1 MGAKILCATSYPTHE
16 TRGWCGQRFFLGT
29 RFGAKQASNRGIG
42 LLGFG
47 VLALYTTSHLNC
59 SLTRGKMWH
68 NRFICNLHK
77 IVSTSKWH
85 FFFLLHP
92 AVLYPAGF
100 LLLNGTSS
108 FFCILLFCILLGGL
122 AQPRAADFLPPQQ
135 CVRAPPK
142 CKNSAM
148 CTIPFREAAWGD
160 GDRPRRRY
168 SLGAG
173 SGLWSS
179 IDSANNTNISWKRH
193 RMPQPTPKS

>member
-1 MGAKILCATSYPTHE
+1 MMKRMMIIKGTPGGGAGGRKGIQRRPPVGGGFFVLKIGPDWGIFSRANIGGKDSLRHE
-16 TRGWCGQRFFLGT
+16 LPHTRNPGLVRVTVLPGLGT

-100 LLLNGTSS
+100 LLLNGTVS
-108 FFCILLFCILLGGL
+108 FFCILLF
-122 AQPRAADFLPPQQ
+122 
-135 CVRAPPK
+135 
-142 CKNSAM
+142 
-148 CTIPFREAAWGD
+148 
-160 GDRPRRRY
+160 
-168 SLGAG
+168 
-173 SGLWSS
+173 
-179 IDSANNTNISWKRH
+179 
-193 RMPQPTPKS
+193 